1 MAEGKSFAGW
11 ISGPLLIKAQ
21 RRVDRDFGGNA
32 SKYVVSL
39 VEDDVAAQSPSF
51 IADEHT
57 SDLSKIAQLS
67 KTLGLDPVNLMRATL
82 SAVVQYADRNGGRIT
97 FPITIGSQQDELADS
112 ANTWARLSQGDRDAL
127 LEHACR
133 GDSWATVLDA
143 LKQETTARLME
154 LRLGYLFA
162 MSVPQPANLESL
174 PFVAESPQAAYDSGA
189 KKGQKRKAPP
199 REEGDDRSAP
209 PIPKPA

>member
-67 KTLGLDPVNLMRATL
+67 KTLGIDPVNLMRATL
-82 SAVVQYADRNGGRIT
+82 AAVVQYADRNGGRIT
-97 FPITIGSQQDELADS
+97 FPITIGSQKDELADS
-112 ANTWARLSQGDRDAL
+112 ANAWARLSQGDRDAL
-127 LEHACR
+127 LEHARR
-133 GDSWATVLDA
+133 GDSWAAVLDA
-143 LKQETTARLME
+143 LKQETTPRLIE

-162 MSVPQPANLESL
+162 MSIPQPATLESL
-174 PFVAESPQAAYDSGA
+174 SFVAEAQAPYDSGA
-189 KKGQKRKAPP
+189 KKAQKRKTPP
-199 REEGDDRSAP
+199 REKGDDRSAP